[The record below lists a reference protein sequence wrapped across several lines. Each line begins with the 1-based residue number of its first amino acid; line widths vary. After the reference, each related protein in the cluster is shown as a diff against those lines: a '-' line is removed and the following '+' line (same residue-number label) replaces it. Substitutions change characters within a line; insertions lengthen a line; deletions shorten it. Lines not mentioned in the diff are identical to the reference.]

1 MSYLLGWLILCL
13 IPASPLTLPAKERPI
28 KGVMLA
34 PWVVVIRDGE
44 WSSWKEL
51 RPGDEVEFTVKD
63 GWLVK
68 IVARS
73 R

>member
-1 MSYLLGWLILCL
+1 MMQFLGWLTCCL
-13 IPASPLTLPAKERPI
+13 ISTGMTLPAKERPI
-28 KGVMLA
+28 KGVILA
-34 PWVVVIRDGE
+34 PWVVVVRDGKYAE
-44 WSSWKEL
+44 WKDLQE
-51 RPGDEVEFTVKD
+51 GDEVEFTVKD